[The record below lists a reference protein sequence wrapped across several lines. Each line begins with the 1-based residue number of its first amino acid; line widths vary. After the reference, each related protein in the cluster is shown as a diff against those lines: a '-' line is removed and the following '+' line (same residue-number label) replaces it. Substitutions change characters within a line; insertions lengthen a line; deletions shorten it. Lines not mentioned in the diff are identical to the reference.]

1 MFCENMFV
9 KKLALLG
16 VAIAVLSAPPALAQK
31 QYGPGTS
38 DTEIKI
44 GQTIAYSGPASAYG
58 TLGKVE
64 AAYFKWL
71 NETKGGING
80 RKITFISRDD
90 GYSPPKAVENVRGL
104 VESDEVAL
112 IFGVLGTPLNMAI
125 RPYLNKQGVPQL
137 FVAAGS
143 SALNDPA
150 HFPWTMGWQPNLRDE
165 AKFYARHLLA
175 HNPKPKVGVLYQN
188 DDFGK
193 DLLNGLKEGL
203 GEDADKMIVSAQN
216 FQSTDPTID
225 SQMVILQNS
234 GADALFLFTYAKQA
248 AQAISKMS
256 DLKWKP
262 ETYLHLGAASVG
274 ATFKPAGLDKSIGIM
289 SAGFMKDVTDPKWA
303 NDPDVKTWTEWMK
316 ANMPGADLN
325 DSLTAAGYSFAQTL
339 EQVLRQ
345 CGDNLTRE
353 NIMKQAA
360 NLHDFRVGLLLP
372 NSRINT
378 SPTDLPRRHL
388 YAAAALQRRQ
398 LGRREV
404 GLRVPSATCALA
416 RLRGRADQA
425 SRNDSK
431 SYSLPALKAAL
442 GTVRTRLFARWPFI
456 QRTPGADERRGTA
469 PADIMKA
476 SINRSKSP
484 SDGFPIQ
491 FLAIPQRMV

>member
-1 MFCENMFV
+1 MFV
-9 KKLALLG
+9 RGRALF
-16 VAIAVLSAPPALAQK
+16 VAAIAVLLVQPALAQK
-31 QYGPGTS
+31 QNGPGTS

-71 NETKGGING
+71 NEAKGGING

-90 GYSPPKAVENVRGL
+90 GYSPPKAVENVRSL
-104 VESDEVAL
+104 VEGDEVAL
-112 IFGVLGTPLNMAI
+112 VFGVLGTPLNMAI

-165 AKFYARHLLA
+165 ARFYAKHLLA
-175 HNPKPKVGVLYQN
+175 HNPTPKVGVLYQN

-193 DLLNGLKEGL
+193 DLVNGLKEGL

-234 GADALFLFTYAKQA
+234 GAEALFLFTYAKQA

-274 ATFKPAGLDKSIGIM
+274 ATFKPAGLDKSVGIM

-303 NDPDVKTWTEWMK
+303 DDDDVKAWTDWMK
-316 ANMPGADLN
+316 TNMPGADLN

-339 EQVLRQ
+339 EQVLKQ
-345 CGDNLTRE
+345 CGDNLSRE

-360 NLHDFRVGLLLP
+360 NLRDFRVGLLLP
-372 NSRINT
+372 DSRINT
-378 SPTDLPRRHL
+378 SPTDYRVVT
-388 YAAAALQRRQ
+388 YMQLQRF
-398 LGRREV
+398 
-404 GLRVPSATCALA
+404 
-416 RLRGRADQA
+416 
-425 SRNDSK
+425 N
-431 SYSLPALKAAL
+431 
-442 GTVRTRLFARWPFI
+442 GTSWDNV
-456 QRTPGADERRGTA
+456 
-469 PADIMKA
+469 K
-476 SINRSKSP
+476 
-484 SDGFPIQ
+484 
-491 FLAIPQRMV
+491 

>member
-1 MFCENMFV
+1 MFV
-9 KKLALLG
+9 HRITLLG
-16 VAIAVLSAPPALAQK
+16 ATMAVLVATPALAQK
-31 QYGPGTS
+31 QYGPGVS

-90 GYSPPKAVENVRGL
+90 AYSPPKAVENVRSL
-104 VESDEVAL
+104 VEGDEVAL

-165 AKFYARHLLA
+165 AKFYAKNLLA
-175 HNPKPKVGVLYQN
+175 HNPKPKIGVLYQN

-216 FQSTDPTID
+216 FQSIDPTID

-274 ATFKPAGLDKSIGIM
+274 ATFKPAGLDKSTGIM

-303 NDPDVKTWTEWMK
+303 ERSRRQDLDRLDEGQHARRRSQRQPHRRRLQLCSDAGT
-316 ANMPGADLN
+316 GAEAVRRQ
-325 DSLTAAGYSFAQTL
+325 SHPREHHEAGGKSEGF
-339 EQVLRQ
+339 
-345 CGDNLTRE
+345 
-353 NIMKQAA
+353 
-360 NLHDFRVGLLLP
+360 
-372 NSRINT
+372 
-378 SPTDLPRRHL
+378 PRR
-388 YAAAALQRRQ
+388 
-398 LGRREV
+398 
-404 GLRVPSATCALA
+404 
-416 RLRGRADQA
+416 
-425 SRNDSK
+425 
-431 SYSLPALKAAL
+431 
-442 GTVRTRLFARWPFI
+442 
-456 QRTPGADERRGTA
+456 TA
-469 PADIMKA
+469 VAE
-476 SINRSKSP
+476 
-484 SDGFPIQ
+484 
-491 FLAIPQRMV
+491 

>member
-1 MFCENMFV
+1 MLLLANRAFAAVVFTSLPTPGRSLTLPATT
-9 KKLALLG
+9 KKAEETKMSVRQMLLVAAAMTLLAQ
-16 VAIAVLSAPPALAQK
+16 PALAQK

-38 DTEIKI
+38 DTEIKV

-64 AAYFKWL
+64 GAYFKWL
-71 NETKGGING
+71 NDAKGGING
-80 RKITFISRDD
+80 RKITFISKDD
-90 GYSPPKAVENVRGL
+90 GYSPAKAVENARSL
-104 VESDEVAL
+104 VEGDEVAL
-112 IFGVLGTPLNMAI
+112 MFGVLGTPLNMAI

-150 HFPWTMGWQPNLRDE
+150 HFPWSMGWQPNLRDE
-165 AKFYARHLLA
+165 AKFYAKNLLA
-175 HNPKPKVGVLYQN
+175 HNARPKVAVLYQN

-193 DLLNGLKEGL
+193 DLVGGLKEGL
-203 GEDADKMIVSAQN
+203 GEDADNMIVSARS

-274 ATFKPAGLDKSIGIM
+274 ATFKPAGLDKSVGIM

-303 NDPDVKTWTEWMK
+303 GDPDVKTWTEWMK

-325 DSLTAAGYSFAQTL
+325 DSLTAAGYSVAQTL

-345 CGDNLTRE
+345 CGDDLTRE

-360 NLHDFRVGLLLP
+360 NLKNFRVGLLLP
-372 NSRINT
+372 ESRINT
-378 SPTDLPRRHL
+378 SPTDYRVVT
-388 YAAAALQRRQ
+388 YMQLQRFN
-398 LGRREV
+398 G
-404 GLRVPSATCALA
+404 
-416 RLRGRADQA
+416 A
-425 SRNDSK
+425 SWDDVK
-431 SYSLPALKAAL
+431 
-442 GTVRTRLFARWPFI
+442 
-456 QRTPGADERRGTA
+456 
-469 PADIMKA
+469 
-476 SINRSKSP
+476 
-484 SDGFPIQ
+484 
-491 FLAIPQRMV
+491 

>member
-1 MFCENMFV
+1 MFV
-9 KKLALLG
+9 RGRALFG
-16 VAIAVLSAPPALAQK
+16 AAIAVLLVQPALAQK

-71 NETKGGING
+71 NEAKGGING

-90 GYSPPKAVENVRGL
+90 GYSPPKAVENVRSL
-104 VESDEVAL
+104 VEGDEVAL
-112 IFGVLGTPLNMAI
+112 VFGVLGTPLNMAI

-165 AKFYARHLLA
+165 ARFYAKHLLA
-175 HNPKPKVGVLYQN
+175 HNPTPKVGVLYQN

-193 DLLNGLKEGL
+193 DLVNGLKEGL

-234 GADALFLFTYAKQA
+234 GAEALFLFTYAKQA

-262 ETYLHLGAASVG
+262 ETYLHLLKWKPETYLHLGAASVG
-274 ATFKPAGLDKSIGIM
+274 ATFKPAGLDKSVGIM

-303 NDPDVKTWTEWMK
+303 DDGDVKAWTDWMK
-316 ANMPGADLN
+316 TNMPGADLN

-339 EQVLRQ
+339 EQVLKQ
-345 CGDNLTRE
+345 CGDNLSRE

-360 NLHDFRVGLLLP
+360 NLRDFRVGLLLP
-372 NSRINT
+372 DSRINT
-378 SPTDLPRRHL
+378 SPTDYRVVT
-388 YAAAALQRRQ
+388 YMQLQRF
-398 LGRREV
+398 
-404 GLRVPSATCALA
+404 
-416 RLRGRADQA
+416 
-425 SRNDSK
+425 N
-431 SYSLPALKAAL
+431 
-442 GTVRTRLFARWPFI
+442 GTSWDNV
-456 QRTPGADERRGTA
+456 
-469 PADIMKA
+469 K
-476 SINRSKSP
+476 
-484 SDGFPIQ
+484 
-491 FLAIPQRMV
+491 

>member
-1 MFCENMFV
+1 MLIR
-9 KKLALLG
+9 KLAPLG
-16 VAIAVLSAPPALAQK
+16 AAIAVLLAPPALAQK
-31 QYGPGTS
+31 QYGPGAS
-38 DTEIKI
+38 DTEIKV

-58 TLGKVE
+58 VLGRAE

-71 NETKGGING
+71 NDTKGGING

-90 GYSPPKAVENVRGL
+90 AYSPPKAVENVRSL
-104 VESDEVAL
+104 VEGDEVAL

-150 HFPWTMGWQPNLRDE
+150 HFPWSMGWQPNLRDE
-165 AKFYARHLLA
+165 AKFYAKNLLA

-193 DLLNGLKEGL
+193 DLLAGLKEGL
-203 GEDADKMIVSAQN
+203 GEDADRMIVSAQN

-225 SQMVILQNS
+225 SQMVILQSS

-248 AQAISKMS
+248 AQAISKMA

-274 ATFKPAGLDKSIGIM
+274 ATFKPAGLDKSVGIM
-289 SAGFMKDVTDPKWA
+289 SAGYIKDVTDPKWA
-303 NDPDVKTWTEWMK
+303 DDPDVKAWTEWMK
-316 ANMPGADLN
+316 INMPSGDLN
-325 DSLTAAGYSFAQTL
+325 DSLTAAGYAVAQTL
-339 EQVLRQ
+339 EQVLKQ

-360 NLHDFRVGLLLP
+360 NLRDFRVGLLLP

-378 SPTDLPRRHL
+378 SPTDYRVVT
-388 YAAAALQRRQ
+388 YMQLQRFN
-398 LGRREV
+398 G
-404 GLRVPSATCALA
+404 
-416 RLRGRADQA
+416 A
-425 SRNDSK
+425 SWDDVK
-431 SYSLPALKAAL
+431 
-442 GTVRTRLFARWPFI
+442 
-456 QRTPGADERRGTA
+456 
-469 PADIMKA
+469 
-476 SINRSKSP
+476 
-484 SDGFPIQ
+484 
-491 FLAIPQRMV
+491 